1 MSNIQI
7 WQGPNGIT
15 IPATA
20 KEPNDIVPYAHYL
33 SEKQKK
39 QIVSA
44 FQIEAY
50 DMAAEYA
57 WKKAMV
63 KLKET
68 IFTLGM
74 KFIGEML
81 ERSDINESSSIE
93 NVLTDYNTIQLA
105 EQLGVIGTTA
115 A

>member
-1 MSNIQI
+1 M
-7 WQGPNGIT
+7 
-15 IPATA
+15 
-20 KEPNDIVPYAHYL
+20 IVFYASYL
-33 SEKQKK
+33 SDKQRN
-39 QIVSA
+39 QIVAA

-68 IFTLGM
+68 ISTLGM

-81 ERSDINESSSIE
+81 GREDIDEFSTIDTA
-93 NVLTDYNTIQLA
+93 LTDY
-105 EQLGVIGTTA
+105 TTFN
-115 A
+115 